1 MNVLSRIWDLGYK
14 LKQADAALGAR
25 LSDIH
30 YAVHLNQGVLTPAST
45 QHLRDLLSTVR
56 SHTTSCKE
64 EVLLYQSFLRTTYMH
79 AQHEGGMSYVEQ
91 RWCARNYVHMK
102 YAYDRWLLLDDVL
115 HDFQAFVKGL
125 P

>member
-30 YAVHLNQGVLTPAST
+30 YSVHLNHGVLTPAST
-45 QHLRDLLSTVR
+45 QQMHDLLSTVR
-56 SHTTSCKE
+56 SYTTSCKD
-64 EVLLYQSFLRTTYMH
+64 EVLLYQSFLRTTYLH
-79 AQHEGGMSYVEQ
+79 AQHEGGLSYVEQ
-91 RWCARNYVHMK
+91 RWSAHNYVHMK
-102 YAYDRWLLLDDVL
+102 YAYDRWLILDDVL
-115 HDFQAFVKGL
+115 RDFQALVKDL